1 MSHPR
6 LTLALVL
13 GLGGCALAA
22 QQAPAPQAPPVKD
35 DLAELEDLLNT
46 PIQGASKREQRLID
60 SPQAI
65 EVLTGDEIRQMGI
78 YKLSDA
84 LKMMTSVDVLELDNA
99 ATNVTLRGA
108 MQQGQPRTVQI
119 LVDNVPLYNAE
130 IAAVDIDN
138 LPVTADLIDKIEVVR
153 GPSSSLY
160 GANAV
165 VGVIAITTRRGK
177 AGFKG
182 GARATSLDW
191 NSNRGSADVQI
202 GAGQVSVVAGYQ
214 GSSLGATNQRTYAFS
229 DLAPLTLNENSS
241 HQRSAFAR
249 VDVGFGET
257 NLWAGGGLADKK
269 FGSFT
274 TDNFPY
280 RKAKTQT
287 MTVGWGQ
294 SWFEGF
300 RTELRASKLNQQFTF
315 GPNPGLVIPFNDPAI
330 AKEYPWV
337 DFDSTLLEVQ
347 VNWDLSK
354 TLHLVGGFDTRTY
367 SAAKAVFVGFLD
379 KQEESASGGFL
390 NADWSPIP
398 TFTLSA
404 GLRAEN
410 ESLGGSRTSPRVA
423 GVWNPTN
430 ASSLRLG
437 WYSSSRSPQV
447 LESRVDFT
455 NSFTPPPPFTTGII
469 KIIPNGSLEP
479 EKVTSFELGYRH
491 IIGQFSFDVTLFQMT
506 FNKLI
511 AQVPLAPIPDIPNL
525 TLTLPFQYQ
534 NTGDATDKG
543 MEVAVTWRPSAKATV
558 GANGTWLDY
567 KLDATDT
574 RPSYVPA
581 FKGNLWFRWTEGIFS
596 GYVGFQHIS
605 EVQMESL
612 PAAGPLPPNRPRSPI
627 NQVNANFAFQLG
639 YGATLAFYT
648 KNALKEDFTD
658 QGSGTPGR
666 STFVYSARRESGV
679 TLGYRF

>member
-13 GLGGCALAA
+13 GLGACAVSA
-22 QQAPAPQAPPVKD
+22 QQAPAKQAPPAKD

-138 LPVTADLIDKIEVVR
+138 LPVTTDLIDKIEVVR

-165 VGVIAITTRRGK
+165 VGVIAITTRRSKG
-177 AGFKG
+177 GFKG
-182 GARATSLDW
+182 GARATALDW
-191 NSNRGSADVQI
+191 NSYRGAADVQI
-202 GAGQVSVVAGYQ
+202 SAGPVSVIGGYQ
-214 GSSLGATNQRTYAFS
+214 GSSLGATGQRTYAFS
-229 DLAPLTLNENSS
+229 NLAPITLNENAS
-241 HQRSAFAR
+241 HQDTAFAR
-249 VDVGFGET
+249 MDIGFGQT
-257 NLWAGGGLADKK
+257 SLWAGGGLATKM
-269 FGSFT
+269 FGSYT
-274 TDNFPY
+274 GDNFPY
-280 RKAKTQT
+280 QKAKTQT
-287 MTVGWGQ
+287 ITLGWGQ
-294 SWFEGF
+294 TWFEGF
-300 RTELRASKLNQQFTF
+300 RTEVRASNLNQQFIF
-315 GPNPGLVIPFNDPAI
+315 GPNPGLVVPFNDPAI
-330 AKEYPWV
+330 ANEYPWV
-337 DFDSTLLEVQ
+337 DFDSTLFEVQ

-354 TLHLVGGFDTRTY
+354 NLHLVGGLDTRKY
-367 SAAKAVFVGFLD
+367 SAAQATFVGFLE
-379 KQEESASGGFL
+379 KQEESASGGFI
-390 NADWSPIP
+390 NADWSPAP
-398 TFTLSA
+398 TLTLSA
-404 GLRAEN
+404 GVRAEN

-455 NSFTPPPPFTTGII
+455 NTFTPPPPFTTGII
-469 KIIPNGSLEP
+469 RIIPNPSLEP
-479 EKVTSFELGYRH
+479 EKVTSLELGYRH
-491 IIGQFSFDVTLFQMT
+491 ILGQVSFDVTLFQMT

-511 AQVPLAPIPDIPNL
+511 AQVPLNPIPDIPNL
-525 TLTLPFQYQ
+525 TLTLPYQYQ
-534 NTGDATDKG
+534 NTGDAKDKG
-543 MEVAVTWRPSAKATV
+543 LELAVTWRPTAKASI

-567 KLDATDT
+567 KLEATDT
-574 RPSYVPA
+574 RPSYAPA
-581 FKGNLWFRWTEGIFS
+581 RKGNVWVRWTEGIFS
-596 GYVGFQHIS
+596 GYVSFQHVS

-627 NQVNANFAFQLG
+627 NQVNANLSFQLG
-639 YGATLAFYT
+639 RGATLAFFT

-666 STFVYSARRESGV
+666 TTYVLSARRESGV